1 MKYFTPTILLL
12 SLSLIAC
19 TPTIDDPK
27 VIADKYWQYLLAGN
41 LSEAEKLVSRDSRQA
56 FSVHSDRMASITQL
70 DSGEAKT
77 IVSTTITTLNPN
89 SNFSHTQTFNTVLVL
104 QDGQWKIDA
113 NQSTLPPA
121 LSASE
126 EKRQQTTEELS
137 DSMRKNM
144 ESIDEAMTEGMQMLN
159 EVLSD
164 GSKEMEQSLLHM
176 MNELNNSMQES
187 IDKMKQRR
195 GQQEQAVPEQP
206 PQTPQ
211 PDPRQGEGMI

>member
-1 MKYFTPTILLL
+1 MRYFTPAILLL

-19 TPTIDDPK
+19 TQTVDDPK

-41 LSEAEKLVSRDSRQA
+41 LSEAEKLVSTDSRQA
-56 FSVHSDRMASITQL
+56 FSTHSDRMTSITQL
-70 DSGEAKT
+70 DNGETKT
-77 IVSTTITTLNPN
+77 IVSTTVTTINPG

-113 NQSTLPPA
+113 GQSTLPPP

-126 EKRQQTTEELS
+126 EKQQQTTEELS

-144 ESIDEAMTEGMQMLN
+144 ESIDEAMSEGMQMLN
-159 EVLSD
+159 EALSD

-206 PQTPQ
+206 QQTPQ

>member
-1 MKYFTPTILLL
+1 MRYFTPAILLL

-19 TPTIDDPK
+19 TQTVDDPK

-41 LSEAEKLVSRDSRQA
+41 LSEAEKLVSTDSRQA
-56 FSVHSDRMASITQL
+56 FSTHSDRMTSITQL
-70 DSGEAKT
+70 DNGETKT
-77 IVSTTITTLNPN
+77 IVSTTITTINSD

-113 NQSTLPPA
+113 IQSTLPPP

-159 EVLSD
+159 EALSV

-195 GQQEQAVPEQP
+195 GQQEQAEPEQP

>member
-1 MKYFTPTILLL
+1 MKYFTPAILLL

-19 TPTIDDPK
+19 TQAVDDPK
-27 VIADKYWQYLLAGN
+27 IIADKYWQYLLAGN
-41 LSEAEKLVSRDSRQA
+41 LGEAEKLVSTDSRQA

-113 NQSTLPPA
+113 GQSTLPPP

-126 EKRQQTTEELS
+126 EKT
-137 DSMRKNM
+137 
-144 ESIDEAMTEGMQMLN
+144 AA
-159 EVLSD
+159 
-164 GSKEMEQSLLHM
+164 
-176 MNELNNSMQES
+176 NN
-187 IDKMKQRR
+187 RR
-195 GQQEQAVPEQP
+195 TV
-206 PQTPQ
+206 
-211 PDPRQGEGMI
+211 